1 MVLMLFQ
8 EFAIYAQSPY
18 RCEMNTV
25 KVKDEPGLVRDTETN
40 AVLSTDLK
48 GLQAYKAQ
56 KRRMQKVDE
65 LSDNVEELNK
75 KMLNIEKLL
84 TKLVERDNK

>member
-1 MVLMLFQ
+1 MLFQ
-8 EFAIYAQSPY
+8 EFATCEPLLC
-18 RCEMNTV
+18 RCKMNTV

-56 KRRMQKVDE
+56 KKRMQKVDE
-65 LSDNVEELNK
+65 LTENVELLNK
-75 KMLNIEKLL
+75 KMINIEELLIKLL
-84 TKLVERDNK
+84 ERDNK

>member
-1 MVLMLFQ
+1 
-8 EFAIYAQSPY
+8 
-18 RCEMNTV
+18 MNTV

-48 GLQAYKAQ
+48 GLQATKAQ

-65 LSDNVEELNK
+65 LSDNMEELNK
-75 KMLNIEKLL
+75 KMINIEELL